1 MLDQKTSVSLFDDM
15 VGFFVCVCL
24 FFLSVEHIILILHD
38 HLFKPLNF
46 LCFLACVFVIF
57 VIYTVPVLSHV
68 ILKLIANH
76 S

>member
-15 VGFFVCVCL
+15 VGLVGVCL

-57 VIYTVPVLSHV
+57 IIYTVPVLSHV